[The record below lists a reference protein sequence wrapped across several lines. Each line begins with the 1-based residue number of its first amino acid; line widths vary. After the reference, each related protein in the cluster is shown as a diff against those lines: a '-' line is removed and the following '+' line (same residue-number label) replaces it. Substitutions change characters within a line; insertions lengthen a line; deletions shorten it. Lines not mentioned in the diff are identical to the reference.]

1 MKRGRC
7 TNENHTTNSTTD
19 MESVAW
25 NEFLG
30 EKKMP
35 RFDTPVRILIHSY
48 RHRLVDSDNVS
59 GKAAIDAL
67 VHAGILAD
75 DSPKQ
80 VTEVSFRQTK
90 IKTKEEEKTEI
101 IIQECHKKEG

>member
-1 MKRGRC
+1 
-7 TNENHTTNSTTD
+7 
-19 MESVAW
+19 MEQTFSH
-25 NEFLG
+25 ELLG
-30 EKKMP
+30 AKKMP

-48 RHRLVDSDNVS
+48 RHRLVDTDNVS

-101 IIQECHKKEG
+101 IIQECQ

>member
-1 MKRGRC
+1 MRGIIGH
-7 TNENHTTNSTTD
+7 ESHTTDSITD
-19 MESVAW
+19 MESTFI
-25 NEFLG
+25 NELLG
-30 EKKMP
+30 EKKMS
-35 RFDTPVRILIHSY
+35 RFNTPVRILIHSY

-90 IKTKEEEKTEI
+90 IKTSEEEKTEI
-101 IIQECHKKEG
+101 IIQECHKKEGV

>member
-1 MKRGRC
+1 MIIGH
-7 TNENHTTNSTTD
+7 ENHITNSTTD
-19 MESVAW
+19 MESVAC

-35 RFDTPVRILIHSY
+35 RFNTPVRLLIHSY

-90 IKTKEEEKTEI
+90 IKTSEEEKTEI
-101 IIQECHKKEG
+101 IIYECHKKEG

>member
-1 MKRGRC
+1 
-7 TNENHTTNSTTD
+7 
-19 MESVAW
+19 MEPIACDAP
-25 NEFLG
+25 LG

-35 RFDTPVRILIHSY
+35 RFNTPVRLLIHSY
-48 RHRLVDSDNVS
+48 RHRLADSDGVS

-90 IKTKEEEKTEI
+90 IKTSEEEKTEI
-101 IIQECHKKEG
+101 IIYESHKKEG